1 MHTSTNTRSIRPPAL
16 TTGDTIAIVCTAR
29 KITTEELQP
38 AIAEIKSRGFKVRL
52 GDTINLAENQFG
64 GTDAQRIAD
73 MQQQLDDPEVK
84 AILCARGGYGTVRL
98 LDQLDFSVFVQ
109 SPKWIIGYSDVT
121 ALHAH
126 INQNYGVQTLHA
138 SMPVNFSTNTAN
150 ALNSLF
156 QAITTQV
163 PNIQAPAYAL
173 NRVGEA
179 SGRLIGGNLS
189 VLYSIAGSTSDMDT
203 DGAILLLED
212 LDEYLYHID
221 RMMMQLKRAGK
232 LDKLAGLVIG
242 GMTDMNDNTIPFGHT
257 AVDIIRQQVER
268 YNYPVGFNFPIGHLD
283 DNRAVLLG
291 ATVKLSVTNA
301 GSQLA
306 F

>member
-29 KITTEELQP
+29 KITTDELQP
-38 AIAEIKSRGFKVRL
+38 AIAEITSRGFKVRL
-52 GDTINLAENQFG
+52 GDTINLADNQFG